1 MPAVHDEE
9 LVHPTQ
15 ASRVRLRIFQQLPGG
30 HDVAGLGPH
39 QAGFLVTE
47 ERIGA
52 RTVFATLG
60 YDASREEAL
69 ARVRARADELLG
81 QSYRPRS
88 TPAA

>member
-1 MPAVHDEE
+1 MAAVHEEE
-9 LVHPTQ
+9 LFHPTQ
-15 ASRVRLRIFQQLPGG
+15 ASRVRLRVFEQVPGG

-60 YDASREEAL
+60 YDPTREEAVQ
-69 ARVRARADELLG
+69 RVRTRAAELVS
-81 QSYRPRS
+81 QQYRPQAP
-88 TPAA
+88 PAA

>member
-1 MPAVHDEE
+1 MTAVHEEE

-15 ASRVRLRIFQQLPGG
+15 ASRVRLRVFQQLPGG

-52 RTVFATLG
+52 RIVFATLG
-60 YDASREEAL
+60 YDPTREEAL
-69 ARVRARADELLG
+69 ERLRARAAELAG
-81 QSYRPRS
+81 QSYRPRPS
-88 TPAA
+88 PAA

>member
-1 MPAVHDEE
+1 MAAVHEEE

-15 ASRVRLRIFQQLPGG
+15 ASRVRLRVFEQLPGG

-69 ARVRARADELLG
+69 ARVRERAAELVG